1 MIRKFLIFAAVAASL
16 ALASCGTTGA
26 LNTAE
31 TVGQA
36 VPAVTQPT
44 AGLIDEKALYAAEA
58 AYNVAATGYLN
69 AVDSGALKDPTKAL
83 VKACLMD
90 AYSALVLGRKA
101 QKIGDAPS
109 FGAQVG
115 IARRLAEQAA
125 TLKPCQP

>member
-1 MIRKFLIFAAVAASL
+1 MTKITAAAISLFALVL
-16 ALASCGTTGA
+16 AGCSATGGA

-31 TVGQA
+31 TAGQVLPPITA
-36 VPAVTQPT
+36 PT
-44 AGLIDEKALYAAEA
+44 SGLVDEKSLYAAEA

-101 QKIGDAPS
+101 QKIGDASS
-109 FGAQVG
+109 FGAQVR